1 MRSPKADDPLKP
13 TLGVRGLR
21 QMDREMVPP
30 GAALPAICPAGRG
43 PDDVDPVCA
52 FALTHGS
59 CAPEG
64 SAYVRCTLSPADR
77 RAILSSAH

>member
-1 MRSPKADDPLKP
+1 
-13 TLGVRGLR
+13 
-21 QMDREMVPP
+21 MDREMVPHDAP
-30 GAALPAICPAGRG
+30 LPAICPAGRG

-59 CAPEG
+59 CAPDG

-77 RAILSSAH
+77 RAIGAGSQ